1 MPNRRTAANLAPMR
15 RLDDPW
21 FPGRIL
27 GGTALIA
34 GPLLWLTALT
44 LRWLPFEI
52 GGFTPAQIDHF
63 EAQPFAMTGELHA
76 YQAVPT
82 LVTTGYAV
90 FLLAVAVLLPAYL
103 ALARLA
109 GERHRRLAQWGGFLV
124 CLGLLAR
131 AYFAGVEQTA
141 FQLSDDH
148 GLEWTV
154 KAIADTYVDISYG
167 PWRVPVWFSVGQ
179 YAGMALLLIAAH
191 RGGLLGT
198 GRCLLLLPTAG
209 MWMGVLKGSEL
220 DTLVSA
226 ALACV
231 VLIPLGTALLR
242 DRVTIRTPRWL
253 SW

>member
-1 MPNRRTAANLAPMR
+1 MPNRVTAPNLGRMR
-15 RLDDPW
+15 RLDDHW
-21 FPGRIL
+21 FPGRVI

-34 GPLLWLTALT
+34 GPLLWLTALF
-44 LRWLPFEI
+44 LRWLPFEL
-52 GGFTPAQIDHF
+52 GVFTPEQIAYF
-63 EAQPFAMTGELHA
+63 EAQPFAMPGELHA
-76 YQAVPT
+76 YQALPL

-109 GERHRRLAQWGGFLV
+109 GERHRRLAWWGGILV

-131 AYFAGVEQTA
+131 AYFTGVEQTA

-148 GLEWTV
+148 GLEWTIN
-154 KAIADTYVDISYG
+154 AISDAYRDVSYG

-179 YAGMALLLIAAH
+179 YAGMALLLVAAH
-191 RGGLLGT
+191 RDGLLGT

-220 DTLVSA
+220 DSLVSA
-226 ALACV
+226 TLACV
-231 VLIPLGTALLR
+231 VLAPLGIALLR
-242 DRVTIRTPRWL
+242 DRVTVRTPRWL